1 MANDTAYVLS
11 STYNQGTNS
20 GSVYFKGPA
29 EINPNTLDE
38 CTKDLTYAKVFDT
51 EKEAW
56 ECNEYNS
63 ATRTW
68 QITPI
73 SRKRLFKDKLVG

>member
-1 MANDTAYVLS
+1 MKNDTAYVLS

-38 CTKDLTYAKVFDT
+38 VSKELKYAKIFDT

-56 ECNEYNS
+56 ECKEYIS
-63 ATRTW
+63 ATKTW

-73 SRKRLFKDKLVG
+73 SRKRLFKNRLVG

>member
-1 MANDTAYVLS
+1 MNNDIAYVLS
-11 STYNQGTNS
+11 STYNQGTES
-20 GSVYFKGPA
+20 GSVFFKGPSK
-29 EINPNTLDE
+29 INPNTLDE
-38 CTKDLTYAKVFDT
+38 VSKDLKYAKVFDT
-51 EKEAW
+51 EREAW

-63 ATRTW
+63 ATKTW